1 MGIVARWV
9 LSLAGF
15 LYARNYIF
23 KGDLFFM
30 ITVTKA
36 EAKMIRKMFPKAHM
50 SKTVHHIMV
59 DEVKDILNVLPNN
72 VDAQAALAEMEH
84 DEKRRTARTFDGEVS
99 A

>member
-1 MGIVARWV
+1 
-9 LSLAGF
+9 
-15 LYARNYIF
+15 
-23 KGDLFFM
+23 M

-59 DEVKDILNVLPNN
+59 DEVKDILKALPNN
-72 VDAQAALAEMEH
+72 IDAQAALAEMER

>member
-9 LSLAGF
+9 LNLAGF

-59 DEVKDILNVLPNN
+59 DEVKDILKALPNN
-72 VDAQAALAEMEH
+72 VDAQAALAEMER